1 MHLLL
6 TIFTNQVYV
15 KRSMYLIFITPPQ
28 LVIPSDLIYYN
39 TPPTLPHDILNNHFI
54 IEIKQLND
62 LKPQA
67 K

>member
-6 TIFTNQVYV
+6 TIFKNQVYV
-15 KRSMYLIFITPPQ
+15 NRSMYLIVITPPQ
-28 LVIPSDLIYYN
+28 LVIPSDLIYHN
-39 TPPTLPHDILNNHFI
+39 TPPTLPHDILNNRFI

-62 LKPQA
+62 LQPQE